1 MLSKKDAG
9 EKTGLIRGPRLGFS
23 SILLMGA
30 TLNWLLLSYFEYHL
44 PDLKRFM
51 LLHHLTPAF
60 PADSFYWL
68 FSTVAQSMGAIFG
81 IGGLFAAYIIQLAN
95 SNLGDATRRAK
106 EHLALDHDKRWE
118 VKVVKGAIAKHLG
131 EHAKPG
137 SYEETWTMRAGR
149 LKLEI
154 EKAEKFKNKSVES
167 FKNVSIYLTVVLALS
182 VIALPFARHLT
193 SLAFGFL
200 FSAFLMALVIITLI
214 KSYQF
219 ILNAVTGPKD

>member
-1 MLSKKDAG
+1 
-9 EKTGLIRGPRLGFS
+9 
-23 SILLMGA
+23 
-30 TLNWLLLSYFEYHL
+30 
-44 PDLKRFM
+44 
-51 LLHHLTPAF
+51 
-60 PADSFYWL
+60 
-68 FSTVAQSMGAIFG
+68 
-81 IGGLFAAYIIQLAN
+81 LFAAYIIQLAN

-106 EHLALDHDKRWE
+106 EHLALDRDKRWE
-118 VKVVKGAIAKHLG
+118 VKAIKGAIARHLG
-131 EHAKPG
+131 EHVKAG

-149 LKLEI
+149 LKLRI
-154 EKAEKFKNKSVES
+154 EEAEKFKNESVES

-219 ILNAVTGPKD
+219 ILNAVTGSKD